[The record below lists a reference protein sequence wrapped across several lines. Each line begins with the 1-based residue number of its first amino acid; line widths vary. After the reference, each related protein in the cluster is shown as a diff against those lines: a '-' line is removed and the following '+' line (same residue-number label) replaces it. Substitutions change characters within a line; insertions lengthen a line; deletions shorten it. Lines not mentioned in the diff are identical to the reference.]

1 MNYGYQYGSAPQF
14 NLDSVKS
21 RPGLA
26 LGVGAGV
33 LAGIYVLSEYLKNPS
48 VANSGIFVKYVFLIF
63 ALVVVSSIHYSSTAD
78 DASKGMVLGILFLAI
93 FWMYLSLCISKL

>member
-14 NLDSVKS
+14 NLETVRS

-26 LGVGAGV
+26 IGVGASV
-33 LAGIYVLSEYLKNPS
+33 LAGIYILSEYLKNPG

-63 ALVVVSSIHYSSTAD
+63 ALVVVSSVHYSTSAD
-78 DASKGMVLGILFLAI
+78 MASNGLVLSILFLAI